1 MRNAH
6 GLASQNAGAAALKG
20 IRIVG
25 IVFGVAVLT
34 SATLFLLGAA
44 TSFIGNTGLIHLGEY
59 QPWLPLI
66 GLEYGFPLGIFIG
79 IIWAVRKR
87 KSQ

>member
-1 MRNAH
+1 M
-6 GLASQNAGAAALKG
+6 KV

-25 IVFGVAVLT
+25 IVFGAAVLT
-34 SATLFLLGAA
+34 SVTLFLLGAA
-44 TSFIGNTGLIHLGEY
+44 TSLIGNTGLIHLGEY